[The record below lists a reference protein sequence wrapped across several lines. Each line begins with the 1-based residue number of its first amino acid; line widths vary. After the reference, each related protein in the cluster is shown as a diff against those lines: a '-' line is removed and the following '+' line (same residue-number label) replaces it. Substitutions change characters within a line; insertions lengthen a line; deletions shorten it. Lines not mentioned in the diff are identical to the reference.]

1 MRELAERPRQRFVIG
16 LLTLQGT
23 KLVVSL
29 LAARLLAPNE
39 FADWGRLLL
48 IVQYSAYAQLGVT
61 MAVNRDVAVL
71 VASDRTEQARRLMG
85 AALFV
90 AVAGT
95 SIFATAFVLE
105 LEAADALQAAAFAL
119 LPVLTAVVLLNQAI
133 LRSLHRFKD
142 ASTLLLLEALGWGSV
157 VTGILAWDAS
167 LRFVIGI
174 DVVLAG
180 VAIWSLSRT
189 VRWFGRFTGRD
200 VVAAV
205 ASGLPLS
212 VSAAVATLRQT
223 GDLLLANA
231 MYSSFVFAGLVLA
244 ATFLRILYFLPT
256 LTTML
261 WFPDLGRAF
270 GAGGFDALRAR
281 TRTILR
287 RYVPAVGVGLVVL
300 LGVTALAV
308 TFPLSEYREL
318 RTLILTKVAAEGLAM
333 AASVCVLYLAVLR
346 RLRMVI
352 LANLAGGLP
361 YAALAFAGDP
371 SQRELVAAIV
381 ASSLIYTLGVGVG
394 YAIYTRDV
402 SS

>member
-1 MRELAERPRQRFVIG
+1 MRQVGERPRQRFVIG
-16 LLTLQGT
+16 LLALQGA

-29 LAARLLAPNE
+29 LAARLLAPAE

-48 IVQYSAYAQLGVT
+48 IVQYSAYAQLGAT
-61 MAVNRDVAVL
+61 MAVNRDVTVL
-71 VASDRTEQARRLMG
+71 VASDRTELARRRTS
-85 AALFV
+85 AALLV

-105 LEAADALQAAAFAL
+105 LEAADALQTGAFAL
-119 LPVLTAVVLLNQAI
+119 LPTLTAIVLLNQTI

-142 ASTLLLLEALGWGSV
+142 ASTLLMLEALGWGSL

-167 LRFVIGI
+167 LRFVVGI

-180 VAIWSLSRT
+180 IVIWGLSRT
-189 VRWFGRFTGRD
+189 ARWFGRFTVRD
-200 VVAAV
+200 VAAVV

-212 VSAAVATLRQT
+212 VSAAAATLRQT

-231 MYSSFVFAGLVLA
+231 MYSSFVFAGLVVA

-270 GAGGFDALRAR
+270 GAGGADALRAR
-281 TRTILR
+281 TRAILR

-300 LGVTALAV
+300 VGVTTLVV
-308 TFPLSEYREL
+308 TVPLSEYREL

-346 RLRMVI
+346 RLRIVI
-352 LANLAGGLP
+352 LANLLGTLP
-361 YAALAFAGDP
+361 YAALALAANP
-371 SQRELVAAIV
+371 SRADLMAAIAV
-381 ASSLIYTLGVGVG
+381 SSLIYTVGVSIG
-394 YAIYTRDV
+394 YAINVRKP
-402 SS
+402 SA